1 MQCSIGLCVPR
12 WFWEAGLGGARQST
26 PPIGFKWPAHLSF
39 SFRAQSRAVQNTVDD
54 INSRFGRGTIMYLS
68 AEPIKM

>member
-1 MQCSIGLCVPR
+1 MPGCRCLL
-12 WFWEAGLGGARQST
+12 LGVRGAASRTRAHS
-26 PPIGFKWPAHLSF
+26 PIGRVQNWLTPF
-39 SFRAQSRAVQNTVDD
+39 SPSLLPQSRAVQNTVDD